1 MILQVSWMG
10 KRKLK
15 RLEANS
21 KLTWAEWLIERKET
35 LPLKDEPPEE
45 SNFIPH
51 DRNSQGFAGMP
62 AAYSPGVLWKPVKQQ
77 KKPQ

>member
-1 MILQVSWMG
+1 MG
-10 KRKLK
+10 KRKLL

-21 KLTWAEWLIERKET
+21 KLTWAEWLIDRKET
-35 LPLKDEPPEE
+35 LTSKEELKQD

-51 DRNSQGFAGMP
+51 TRDSQGFAGMP
-62 AAYSPGVLWKPVKQQ
+62 AAYSPGVLWKSPTKR